1 MTNFFNKLWLN
12 IKENFT
18 TKRFGFYVGLA
29 AFILMIA
36 LLVVYSGIDKT
47 LFNSNVILFVVL
59 GIVLYIVLSVF
70 KQTAILAQVS
80 LMVFSFLSFCAFAST
95 DGMVDYLS
103 TLFFDG
109 ISFSKLMSLDSNFLF
124 SALLMLLTFIV
135 ASVAIYMPQN
145 KKSIESK

>member
-36 LLVVYSGIDKT
+36 LLIAYSGIDKT

-59 GIVLYIVLSVF
+59 GIVLYIVFSVF
-70 KQTAILAQVS
+70 KQTALLAQVS

-103 TLFFDG
+103 TQFFDG
-109 ISFSKLMSLDSNFLF
+109 ISFAKLMSLDSNFLF

-135 ASVAIYMPQN
+135 ASVAMYMPQN

>member
-36 LLVVYSGIDKT
+36 LLIVYSGIDKT

-59 GIVLYIVLSVF
+59 GMVLYIVLSIF

-80 LMVFSFLSFCAFAST
+80 LMVFSFLSFCVFAST
-95 DGMVDYLS
+95 DGMIDFLS
-103 TLFFDG
+103 TQFFDG
-109 ISFSKLMSLDSNFLF
+109 ISLTKIFSLDFNFLF
-124 SALLMLLTFIV
+124 SAILMLVIFIV
-135 ASVAIYMPQN
+135 ASIAMYMPQN

>member
-1 MTNFFNKLWLN
+1 MANFFNKLWLN

-36 LLVVYSGIDKT
+36 LLIVYSGIDKT

-70 KQTAILAQVS
+70 KQTALLAQVS

-135 ASVAIYMPQN
+135 ASVAMYMPQN

>member
-36 LLVVYSGIDKT
+36 LLIVYSGIDKT

-70 KQTAILAQVS
+70 KQTALLAQVS

-103 TLFFDG
+103 TQFFDG
-109 ISFSKLMSLDSNFLF
+109 ISFAKLMSLDSNFLF

-135 ASVAIYMPQN
+135 ASVAMYMPQN
-145 KKSIESK
+145 KKLIESK